1 MTTCMEPWTSGGR
14 WRKSGKWWYYSST
27 LGVDLPSAIASK
39 MVKNAKKYPS
49 FEYRARFR
57 KS

>member
-1 MTTCMEPWTSGGR
+1 MEPWTSGGR

-49 FEYRARFR
+49 SEYRVRFR
-57 KS
+57 KP